1 MRKTTMLALVLALAG
16 LAPGRA
22 GALDVLLTND
32 DGFFNPGITT
42 LRAALCA
49 AGHHVTMVAP
59 ATNQSGRGGSLNT
72 GALSSSSAMSLT
84 KLNSDACGGVYALA
98 APTVPGTYGGTPVD
112 SMKAGVEVLLA
123 GSPPDLVV
131 SGNNFGQN
139 LGKPASNGSGTIGAA
154 VQAAFQGIPAIA
166 GSVGINLAESNAGFP
181 STIASFPL
189 AADFIVRTIAALEA
203 EPGDALL
210 PQGVK
215 LLNINFPVPYT
226 SIGGVAITRL
236 ADRSEL
242 ELPFFDRN
250 VGFPPFGVPGN
261 AGVPNCATLAVG
273 ESCSVGVGVRIVAG
287 PDAERTADTDAFAAG
302 LISITPMDG
311 NMTAGGAGNALHAIL
326 SGLAP

>member
-1 MRKTTMLALVLALAG
+1 MRIATALALATALVS
-16 LAPGRA
+16 LAPDRA

-32 DGFFNPGITT
+32 DGYMNPGITT

-59 ATNQSGRGGSLNT
+59 ATNQSGRGGSINT
-72 GALSSSSAMSLT
+72 GALSSSSAMALT
-84 KLNSDACGGVYALA
+84 KLGADACGDVYSLD
-98 APTVPGTYGGTPVD
+98 APVAPGTYGGTPVD
-112 SMKAGVEVLLA
+112 SMKAGLEVLLA

-139 LGKPASNGSGTIGAA
+139 LGKPTSNGSGTVGAA
-154 VQAAFQGIPAIA
+154 LQAAFQGVPAIA
-166 GSVGINLAESNAGFP
+166 GSVGIIFAESGAGFP
-181 STIASFPL
+181 STLAAFPL

-215 LLNINFPVPYT
+215 LLNINFPVPYAG
-226 SIGGVAITRL
+226 IGGVAITRL

-242 ELPFFDRN
+242 ELPLYDRN

-261 AGVPNCATLAVG
+261 PGLNNCATLSVG
-273 ESCSVGVGVRIVAG
+273 QSCSVGVGIRFVSG
-287 PDAERTADTDAFAAG
+287 PDAERSADTDAFAAG